1 MRSAPHRLFDLR
13 LPPGKARDDTTAEE
27 GANVRPELRQALAD
41 ELIAR
46 GYSVDGLA
54 PHGTM
59 NLGPAYLESVTMCD
73 LLDQLISRREK
84 IARSVPVV
92 GQDVAEAGYADVV
105 NAICIHQGC
114 AGGGLGRARGAMN
127 GRRIVMENH
136 HDVMLF
142 LNLAAAAAP

>member
-1 MRSAPHRLFDLR
+1 M
-13 LPPGKARDDTTAEE
+13 
-27 GANVRPELRQALAD
+27 RPELRQALAD

-105 NAICIHQGC
+105 NAIASIK
-114 AGGGLGRARGAMN
+114 A
-127 GRRIVMENH
+127 V
-136 HDVMLF
+136 
-142 LNLAAAAAP
+142 LAAALGEPGEP